1 MTTPRGELVLR
12 RVDGA
17 FEVISNGVFLM
28 DTRDGRSERALV
40 RAAVARHPE
49 ARRLLVGGLGVGFS
63 LLEAVATPGLT
74 DIDVVEIEPVLV
86 GWHETHLRD
95 LTGSALHDPRVT
107 VLQRDVR
114 DHLRASPGRYD
125 IVCLDVDNGPG
136 WTVTEDNAE
145 LYSAAG
151 LATCVE
157 ALAPARRAGRVERA
171 PLTGVRAARARDR
184 RRTRGGRGRGGPRRA
199 RRRLPGRPQVRAAFA
214 FMSRRSSGG
223 SANSRLSSAERD
235 LLARRRSRARPAS
248 RAPRAPGSRAPTRRW

>member
-1 MTTPRGELVLR
+1 MPGEPVVLDRVTTPRGELVLR

-40 RAAVARHPE
+40 RAAVARNPE

-63 LLEAVATPGLT
+63 LLEAVASLGLT
-74 DIDVVEIEPVLV
+74 GIDVVEIEPVLV
-86 GWHETHLRD
+86 GWHETHLRE
-95 LTGSALHDPRVT
+95 LTGSALHDPRVE

-145 LYSAAG
+145 LYGADG

-157 ALAPARRAGRVERA
+157 ALVPGGVLAVWSAHRSPAYEQLVRESLGNFEVVEVEVARGEPDVVYLA
-171 PLTGVRAARARDR
+171 SVR
-184 RRTRGGRGRGGPRRA
+184 
-199 RRRLPGRPQVRAAFA
+199 
-214 FMSRRSSGG
+214 
-223 SANSRLSSAERD
+223 
-235 LLARRRSRARPAS
+235 
-248 RAPRAPGSRAPTRRW
+248 

>member
-1 MTTPRGELVLR
+1 MPGEPEVLDRVTTPRGELVLR
-12 RVDGA
+12 RVDGV

-40 RAAVARHPE
+40 RAAVAKHPE

-63 LLEAVATPGLT
+63 VLEAVASPGLT
-74 DIDVVEIEPVLV
+74 GIDVVEIEPVLV
-86 GWHETHLRD
+86 GWHETHLRE
-95 LTGSALHDPRVT
+95 LTGSALHDPRVE

-145 LYSAAG
+145 LYGADG

-157 ALAPARRAGRVERA
+157 ALVPGGVLAVWSAHRSPAYELLVRETLGDLELVEVEVARGEPDVVYLA
-171 PLTGVRAARARDR
+171 TVR
-184 RRTRGGRGRGGPRRA
+184 
-199 RRRLPGRPQVRAAFA
+199 
-214 FMSRRSSGG
+214 
-223 SANSRLSSAERD
+223 
-235 LLARRRSRARPAS
+235 
-248 RAPRAPGSRAPTRRW
+248 

>member
-1 MTTPRGELVLR
+1 VPGDPGEPEVLDRVSTPRGELVLR
-12 RVDGA
+12 RVEGA

-28 DTRDGRSERALV
+28 DSRDGRSERALV

-49 ARRLLVGGLGVGFS
+49 ARCLLVGGLGVGFS
-63 LLEAVATPGLT
+63 LLEAVAASGLT

-136 WTVTEDNAE
+136 WTVTKDNAE

-157 ALAPARRAGRVERA
+157 ALAPGGVLAVWSAHRSPTYEQLLHEALGELDVVEVEVARGEPDV
-171 PLTGVRAARARDR
+171 VY
-184 RRTRGGRGRGGPRRA
+184 
-199 RRRLPGRPQVRAAFA
+199 
-214 FMSRRSSGG
+214 
-223 SANSRLSSAERD
+223 
-235 LLARRRSRARPAS
+235 LASLR
-248 RAPRAPGSRAPTRRW
+248 

>member
-1 MTTPRGELVLR
+1 MPGEPVVLDRVTTPRGELVLR

-40 RAAVARHPE
+40 RAAVARNPE

-63 LLEAVATPGLT
+63 LLEAVASPGLT
-74 DIDVVEIEPVLV
+74 GIDVVEIEPVLV
-86 GWHETHLRD
+86 GWHETHLRE
-95 LTGSALHDPRVT
+95 LTGSALHDPRLE

-145 LYSAAG
+145 LYSADG
-151 LATCVE
+151 LAACVG
-157 ALAPARRAGRVERA
+157 ALVPGGVLAVWSAHRSPAYEQLVRESLGNLEVVEVEVARGEPDVVYLA
-171 PLTGVRAARARDR
+171 SVR
-184 RRTRGGRGRGGPRRA
+184 
-199 RRRLPGRPQVRAAFA
+199 
-214 FMSRRSSGG
+214 
-223 SANSRLSSAERD
+223 
-235 LLARRRSRARPAS
+235 
-248 RAPRAPGSRAPTRRW
+248 

>member
-1 MTTPRGELVLR
+1 VPGEPEVLDRVTTPRGELVLR
-12 RVDGA
+12 RVEGV

-28 DTRDGRSERALV
+28 DSRDGRSERALV

-49 ARRLLVGGLGVGFS
+49 AHRVLVGGLGVGFS
-63 LLEAVATPGLT
+63 LLEAVATPELT
-74 DIDVVEIEPVLV
+74 GIDVVEIEPVLV

-107 VLQRDVR
+107 VLQRDVH
-114 DHLRASPGRYD
+114 DHLRGTPGRYD

-157 ALAPARRAGRVERA
+157 ALAPGGVLAVWSAHRSPAYEQLLRDTFGELEVVEIE
-171 PLTGVRAARARDR
+171 V
-184 RRTRGGRGRGGPRRA
+184 TRGEP
-199 RRRLPGRPQVRAAFA
+199 
-214 FMSRRSSGG
+214 
-223 SANSRLSSAERD
+223 D
-235 LLARRRSRARPAS
+235 LVYLAGLR
-248 RAPRAPGSRAPTRRW
+248 

>member
-1 MTTPRGELVLR
+1 VPGDPVVLDRVTTPRGELVLR

-40 RAAVARHPE
+40 RAAVAKHPE

-63 LLEAVATPGLT
+63 LLEAVASPGLT

-95 LTGSALHDPRVT
+95 LTGSALHDPRVE

-114 DHLRASPGRYD
+114 DHLRVSPGRYD

-145 LYSAAG
+145 LYGADG
-151 LATCVE
+151 LATCVG
-157 ALAPARRAGRVERA
+157 ALAPGGVLAVWSAHRSPAYEQLVRETLGNLEVVEVEVARGEPDVVYLAS
-171 PLTGVRAARARDR
+171 VR
-184 RRTRGGRGRGGPRRA
+184 
-199 RRRLPGRPQVRAAFA
+199 
-214 FMSRRSSGG
+214 
-223 SANSRLSSAERD
+223 
-235 LLARRRSRARPAS
+235 
-248 RAPRAPGSRAPTRRW
+248 

>member
-1 MTTPRGELVLR
+1 VPGDPVVLDRVTTPRGELVLR

-40 RAAVARHPE
+40 RAAVARNPG

-63 LLEAVATPGLT
+63 LLEAVASPGLT
-74 DIDVVEIEPVLV
+74 GIDVVEIEPALV
-86 GWHETHLRD
+86 GWHETHLRE
-95 LTGSALHDPRVT
+95 LTGSALHDPRVE

-145 LYSAAG
+145 LYGADG

-157 ALAPARRAGRVERA
+157 ALVPRGVLAVWSAHRSPAYEQLVRETLGNLEVIEVEVARGEPDVVYLA
-171 PLTGVRAARARDR
+171 SVR
-184 RRTRGGRGRGGPRRA
+184 
-199 RRRLPGRPQVRAAFA
+199 
-214 FMSRRSSGG
+214 
-223 SANSRLSSAERD
+223 
-235 LLARRRSRARPAS
+235 
-248 RAPRAPGSRAPTRRW
+248 

>member
-40 RAAVARHPE
+40 RAAVARHPRGPSP
-49 ARRLLVGGLGVGFS
+49 AGRRARRRLLAARGG
-63 LLEAVATPGLT
+63 
-74 DIDVVEIEPVLV
+74 
-86 GWHETHLRD
+86 
-95 LTGSALHDPRVT
+95 GSARADRHRRGGDRAGARGMARDAPARPHRLGSARPAGHGAAA
-107 VLQRDVR
+107 DVR
-114 DHLRASPGRYD
+114 DHLRASAGRYD

-145 LYSAAG
+145 LYGAAG

-157 ALAPARRAGRVERA
+157 ALAPG
-171 PLTGVRAARARDR
+171 GVLAVWSAHRSPAYEQLVRETLGDA
-184 RRTRGGRGRGGPRRA
+184 RGGRGRGGPRRA

-223 SANSRLSSAERD
+223 SAKSRLSSAERTSSTS
-235 LLARRRSRARPAS
+235 A
-248 RAPRAPGSRAPTRRW
+248 

>member
-1 MTTPRGELVLR
+1 MPGEPVVLDRVTTPRGELVLR

-40 RAAVARHPE
+40 RAAVAKHPE

-63 LLEAVATPGLT
+63 LLEAVASPEVT
-74 DIDVVEIEPVLV
+74 DIDVVEIEPVLI

-95 LTGSALHDPRVT
+95 LTGPALHDPRVE

-145 LYSAAG
+145 LYGADG

-157 ALAPARRAGRVERA
+157 ALVPGGVLAVWSAHRSPAYEQLVRETLGNLEVVEVEVARGEPDVVYLA
-171 PLTGVRAARARDR
+171 SVR
-184 RRTRGGRGRGGPRRA
+184 
-199 RRRLPGRPQVRAAFA
+199 
-214 FMSRRSSGG
+214 
-223 SANSRLSSAERD
+223 
-235 LLARRRSRARPAS
+235 
-248 RAPRAPGSRAPTRRW
+248 

>member
-1 MTTPRGELVLR
+1 VPGEPEVLDRVTTPRGELVLR

-40 RAAVARHPE
+40 RAAVAKHPD

-63 LLEAVATPGLT
+63 LLEAVASPVLT
-74 DIDVVEIEPVLV
+74 GIDVVEIEPVLIS
-86 GWHETHLRD
+86 WHETHLRD
-95 LTGSALHDPRVT
+95 LTGSALHDPRVE

-114 DHLRASPGRYD
+114 DHLRESPGRYD

-145 LYSAAG
+145 LYGADG

-157 ALAPARRAGRVERA
+157 ALVPGGVLAVWSAHRAPAYEQFVRETLGNLEVVE
-171 PLTGVRAARARDR
+171 VEVARGEPDVVYLA
-184 RRTRGGRGRGGPRRA
+184 
-199 RRRLPGRPQVRAAFA
+199 
-214 FMSRRSSGG
+214 S
-223 SANSRLSSAERD
+223 LS
-235 LLARRRSRARPAS
+235 
-248 RAPRAPGSRAPTRRW
+248 

>member
-1 MTTPRGELVLR
+1 MPGEPVVLDRVTTPRGELVLR

-40 RAAVARHPE
+40 RAAVARNPE

-63 LLEAVATPGLT
+63 LLEAVASPGLT

-95 LTGSALHDPRVT
+95 LTGSALHDPRVE

-145 LYSAAG
+145 LYGAVG

-157 ALAPARRAGRVERA
+157 ALVPGGVLAVWSAHRSPAYEQLVRESLGNFEVVEVEVARGEPDVVYLA
-171 PLTGVRAARARDR
+171 SVR
-184 RRTRGGRGRGGPRRA
+184 
-199 RRRLPGRPQVRAAFA
+199 
-214 FMSRRSSGG
+214 
-223 SANSRLSSAERD
+223 
-235 LLARRRSRARPAS
+235 
-248 RAPRAPGSRAPTRRW
+248 